1 MPFPPKVP
9 VSPPVVRVVRERGG
23 AEPPPTARIARRV
36 GGGAGAVG
44 GGGAESEDTVTLPS
58 IHIPNTYGPT

>member
-23 AEPPPTARIARRV
+23 LNRHPLHGSHGAS
-36 GGGAGAVG
+36 GGGAGAVE
-44 GGGAESEDTVTLPS
+44 GGGAVSEDTVTLPGS
-58 IHIPNTYGPT
+58 HSPNTYDPT